1 MGGVVIEQWDLKNP
15 WRNTLILL
23 LFANLLTAVSV
34 LQPGVGTAHL
44 TYKHFP
50 VKKFFSVKPLVNKI
64 AECLIASKSEHVGR
78 NSDCVATI
86 FEKNKCWS

>member
-23 LFANLLTAVSV
+23 LFANLLAAVSV
-34 LQPGVGTAHL
+34 LEAGVGRAHL

-64 AECLIASKSEHVGR
+64 AEC
-78 NSDCVATI
+78 
-86 FEKNKCWS
+86 